1 MIKICKGLYLHFTII
16 LLFAVC
22 YFNRNLETMFVSYSV
37 IFFHELAHLAAALL
51 IGLRPSHITLFPF
64 GVNLKLKNSLVYA
77 ISDEILLYLSGPL
90 FNGIFALLC
99 VPFLGKNEYFTL
111 FYYNN
116 LALFIFNIL
125 PILPMDGGIIV
136 KKILTRR
143 VGYRCAEK
151 ILKTLSAVLILILII
166 CQALLLIKNNFNFSI
181 LFATIFLTGNI
192 FTNKEKYHQDF
203 TKELMFYNR
212 KDKKKIKKVKGY
224 LIKDDANLKELVK
237 NFSLGSNYIIFKE
250 NTSGE
255 VDQILTER
263 KIIEEIL
270 K

>member
-1 MIKICKGLYLHFTII
+1 MIKICKGLYIHFTSI

-22 YFNRNLETMFVSYSV
+22 YFNRKLETMLVSYSV

-90 FNGIFALLC
+90 LNGIFALLS
-99 VPFLGKNEYFTL
+99 VPFLDKNEYFAL

-136 KKILTRR
+136 KTILTRR
-143 VGYRCAEK
+143 AGYRRAEK
-151 ILKTLSAVLILILII
+151 ILRISSVTLILVLVI
-166 CQALLLIKNNFNFSI
+166 CQVLLLIKNNFNFSI
-181 LFATIFLTGNI
+181 LFAVIFLTGNI
-192 FTNKEKYHQDF
+192 FTNKGKYYRDF
-203 TKELMFYNR
+203 TKELMFYQK

-224 LIKDDANLKELVK
+224 LIKNDANLKDLVK
-237 NFSLGSNYIIFKE
+237 NFSLGSNYVIFKE
-250 NTSGE
+250 NTSGKIE
-255 VDQILTER
+255 QILTESEV
-263 KIIEEIL
+263 IEEIL

>member
-1 MIKICKGLYLHFTII
+1 MIKICKGLYIHFTIV

-22 YFNRNLETMFVSYSV
+22 YFNRKLETMLVSYSV

-90 FNGIFALLC
+90 LNGIFALLS
-99 VPFLGKNEYFTL
+99 VPFLGINEYFTL

-116 LALFIFNIL
+116 SALFIFNIL
-125 PILPMDGGIIV
+125 PILPMDGGV
-136 KKILTRR
+136 VLKKILTRR

-151 ILKTLSAVLILILII
+151 ILKTLSVVLILALVI
-166 CQALLLIKNNFNFSI
+166 CQVLLLIKNNFNFSV

-192 FTNKEKYHQDF
+192 FTNKEKYHQNF
-203 TKELMFYNR
+203 TAELMFYNR
-212 KDKKKIKKVKGY
+212 KDKKKIKRVKGY
-224 LIKDDANLKELVK
+224 LIKNDANLMELVK
-237 NFSLGSNYIIFKE
+237 NFSLGSNYVIFKE
-250 NTSGE
+250 AASGE
-255 VDQILTER
+255 VEQILTER
-263 KIIEEIL
+263 EIIEELL